1 MPTVAKLAAIKAM
14 DGLYLRASAIAE
26 NIANANSQSF
36 HLKSVDFEGEL
47 RKAVLA
53 GPQALAQFAPRMTS
67 AMSPVGGDDI
77 RLDLEMAADPL
88 RHPRRIP
95 HPLFPSRRGYPRP
108 SRAWRF
114 GAIAAFPELPDR
126 AADQGGGA
134 LPLGRAGADPAARGL
149 CHPQADRRQPAASRA
164 GPVEIAQGPGAG
176 GAADRGAGRGPPRRI
191 ARGP

>member
-77 RLDLEMAADPL
+77 RLDLEMAGASATAL
-88 RHPRRIP
+88 RYNALSDILNRQMQLTR
-95 HPLFPSRRGYPRP
+95 L
-108 SRAWRF
+108 AVK
-114 GAIAAFPELPDR
+114 
-126 AADQGGGA
+126 GG
-134 LPLGRAGADPAARGL
+134 
-149 CHPQADRRQPAASRA
+149 Q
-164 GPVEIAQGPGAG
+164 
-176 GAADRGAGRGPPRRI
+176 
-191 ARGP
+191 